1 VKSRNRFRLVLLLL
15 AAASAPPALADGF
28 AALVS
33 PPRFELQ
40 AKPGQ
45 TIRSVV
51 EITNRATTPAQYQFH
66 TADWTIS
73 PEFAV
78 TFHDPLQPGSCR
90 DWVALER
97 HEAVVPGGATMRY
110 RFEVAVPKDAPVGE
124 CHFGVLIE
132 GKEPSLANANGLQL
146 PVSGRIGVIVY
157 VTVGN
162 AVPHLEVFGPKI
174 VTVNGQKLPTL
185 RVHNSGDAHG
195 RMSGFLSGTDA
206 KGAKYDFN
214 PSDFPILP
222 GDEADV
228 YLVPSTPTD
237 DHPTLTFPVT
247 ITGTLEWGQQKAELH
262 QQFQ

>member
-1 VKSRNRFRLVLLLL
+1 MCRRIAL
-15 AAASAPPALADGF
+15 ALIVIGTAGAAPALADGF

-33 PPRFELQ
+33 PPRFELR
-40 AKPGQ
+40 AKPGE
-45 TIRSVV
+45 TVRSVV
-51 EITNRATTPAQYQFH
+51 EITNRSTTPAQYLIH

-73 PEFAV
+73 PDFAV

-97 HEAVVPGGATMRY
+97 REAHVPGGATMRY
-110 RFEVAVPKDAPVGE
+110 RFEVAVPKDAQPGE

-132 GKEPSLANANGLQL
+132 GKEPAIAKANGMQL
-146 PVSGRIGVIVY
+146 PISGRIGVIVY
-157 VTVGN
+157 VAVGN
-162 AVPHLEVFGPKI
+162 AAPSLEVFGPRI

-185 RVHNSGDAHG
+185 RVHNGGNAHG
-195 RMSGFLSGTDA
+195 RVSGFLSGSDA
-206 KGAKYDFN
+206 KGVKYDFN

-228 YLVPSTPTD
+228 YLVPSTATD

-247 ITGTLEWGQQKAELH
+247 VTGTLEWGQHKAELH
-262 QQFQ
+262 QLFQ